1 MALTDD
7 ILHSWRSPDR
17 VMRNLLADGR
27 REGRALA
34 FLIGACLLIFLA
46 QWPRLARLAQQ
57 EPEIPF
63 QAFIAGAMMGWL
75 FIAPILLYGVAALL
89 QLACRLLRRPISGWA
104 ARLAF
109 FWALLAASPLWLLN
123 GLIAGLLGPGLVTSV
138 LGFAILV
145 AFFWLLLRMLAA
157 AALEA
162 GAAKA

>member
-7 ILHSWRSPDR
+7 ILRSWRMPDR
-17 VMRNLLADGR
+17 MMRQLLAEGR

-57 EPEIPF
+57 DPEIPF
-63 QAFIAGAMMGWL
+63 QAWVAGAMMGWL
-75 FIAPILLYGVAALL
+75 FIAPILLYGAAALV
-89 QLACRLLRRPISGWA
+89 QLACRLVRRPIGGYA
-104 ARLAF
+104 ARLAL

-123 GLIAGLLGPGLVTSV
+123 GLLAGLLGPGLATSLVGLVT
-138 LGFAILV
+138 LA